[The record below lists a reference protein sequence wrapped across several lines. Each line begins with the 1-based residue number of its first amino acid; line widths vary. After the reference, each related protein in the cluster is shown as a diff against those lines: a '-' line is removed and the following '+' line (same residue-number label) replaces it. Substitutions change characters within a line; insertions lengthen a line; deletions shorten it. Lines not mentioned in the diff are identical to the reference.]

1 MPLGPGP
8 LADGVESEHGLVHP
22 EELDVAVAGGPDGPE
37 HVREEVQVV
46 GVEEVNHL
54 LAAADLLE
62 LDAQA
67 LVGPVQ
73 EAGGDPELRELAVEQ
88 HGPLGEAEV
97 GPGVQGVVIAEKL
110 DVLLRELGPG

>member
-1 MPLGPGP
+1 MRG
-8 LADGVESEHGLVHP
+8 
-22 EELDVAVAGGPDGPE
+22 AGGGGSELAWRLRGSTAGSGGPSRCWVPYHLNE
-37 HVREEVQVV
+37 YSNGWWGVW
-46 GVEEVNHL
+46 VEEVNHF

-62 LDAQA
+62 LYAQA
-67 LVGPVQ
+67 LVDPLQ

-110 DVLLRELGPG
+110 DVLLRELCPG